1 MIHRKASAE
10 VRLWYPAFLVLQWFI
25 KSIYKLVRVIND
37 VIWCHSEFSRLE
49 APTFSVTE
57 SKSNRNSGRSAS
69 WPISFP
75 RIYVLIKRVGGN
87 VERPKRLLRLDQG
100 TLPIHTALDFST
112 KRWLI

>member
-10 VRLWYPAFLVLQWFI
+10 VRLWYPAFSILQCFI
-25 KSIYKLVRVIND
+25 KSRYRSVRVIND

-57 SKSNRNSGRSAS
+57 SKSNRDSGRSAS

-75 RIYVLIKRVGGN
+75 GYDLIKGVGRN

-112 KRWLI
+112 KRWLF